1 MLGVCMCQGRERA
14 GATQLRVWLVDLQP
28 LAGVESVMVL
38 TAAVNPQVSQQL
50 VYALGELS
58 LLYLYRCISSPLTVL
73 PSPLFI
79 IIA

>member
-1 MLGVCMCQGRERA
+1 MCQGRERA

-58 LLYLYRCISSPLTVL
+58 LLHLYTWLSVHGTIFLISQQCFALN
-73 PSPLFI
+73 FF
-79 IIA
+79 